1 MEVVVSDKR
10 EYDGP
15 RWLAFLLAAISAV
28 TLIAAAVNT
37 PLSEWEGVAAWSLA
51 AGLIGWFFW
60 FTIQGV
66 RGGFNF
72 VSKRSKRSLKT
83 NLILNI
89 VSIFLFL
96 IVALLSVFSVREG
109 PDVILVIGLFAGLI
123 TQSIAFGVSI
133 RRQMKLS
140 D

>member
-1 MEVVVSDKR
+1 MSDQR

-37 PLSEWEGVAAWSLA
+37 PLSEWEGVTAWVLA

-60 FTIQGV
+60 FAKQGV
-66 RGGFNF
+66 RGGFNL

-83 NLILNI
+83 NFILNI
-89 VSIFLFL
+89 VCIFLFL
-96 IVALLSVFSVREG
+96 IVTLLYIFSVRGG
-109 PDVILVIGLFAGLI
+109 PDVILMIGLFAGLI
-123 TQSIAFGVSI
+123 TQSIACGVAI
-133 RRQMKLS
+133 RRQMKLN

>member
-1 MEVVVSDKR
+1 VSDKR

-37 PLSEWEGVAAWSLA
+37 PLSDWKGATAWSLA
-51 AGLIGWFFW
+51 AGLIAWFFW
-60 FTIQGV
+60 FAIQGV
-66 RGGFNF
+66 RGGFNL

-83 NLILNI
+83 SSILNI

-96 IVALLSVFSVREG
+96 IVALLMAFSVGSE
-109 PDVILVIGLFAGLI
+109 PDVILVIGLFAGFI
-123 TQSIAFGVSI
+123 TQSIALGVSI
-133 RRQMKLS
+133 RRQMKLN